1 MEIEMKKKK
10 RIEELIQI
18 RKEMHLD
25 DPNITNIWN
34 ELADLLSQNIDDT
47 VKIISEL
54 SRDEVYWVSE
64 VFEDISENLMSQEF
78 INCIESLAKK
88 YSDIDISDD
97 IEFAKKL
104 WKYKL
109 NEL

>member
-1 MEIEMKKKK
+1 MKKKK

-18 RKEMHLD
+18 RKEMHPD

-34 ELADLLSQNIDDT
+34 ELASLLSQNIDDT

-97 IEFAKKL
+97 IEFAKKIM
-104 WKYKL
+104 
-109 NEL
+109 EI